1 MKAAVY
7 YSPQRLQVEDLP
19 TPEPGPNEILIKVQY
34 SAICGTDVHAFL
46 YDIAPSGSVLGHE
59 FSGVVSGI
67 GSDVTRWEIGDRVT
81 CGGGT
86 PPPGLEAPLRRQE
99 QFNYRLEGFTNTRT
113 RGYAEYTILNDWEPM
128 QVPEAVGDLEASL
141 IEPCSV
147 AVRAVRLSNQKLGD
161 TVAILGAGP
170 IGLLCMQAARAAG
183 AGMVIVS
190 EPVPARREAAK
201 LLGADAVVD
210 PLSDSGVEDIM
221 DLTDGAGPHI
231 VYECAASRTTLDTA
245 FNIVRKKGNVMLVA
259 LAWEQVP
266 VLPVDWAAKEIQ
278 LNTTFGGVPFDW
290 QVAMNLIRSGS
301 ISLEPLLAETDILV
315 IDDIQAAFEALVRP
329 STQVQMVIKF

>member
-1 MKAAVY
+1 ML
-7 YSPQRLQVEDLP
+7 S
-19 TPEPGPNEILIKVQY
+19 PEPWPNEIRINVQY
-34 SAICGTDVHAFL
+34 CAICGTDVHAFL

-67 GSDVTRWEIGDRVT
+67 GSDVTRWKIGDRVT

-128 QVPEAVGDLEASL
+128 KVPEAVGDLEASL
-141 IEPCSV
+141 VEPCSV

-259 LAWEQVP
+259 LAWDQVP
-266 VLPVDWAAKEIQ
+266 VLPVDWAAKELQ
-278 LNTTFGGVPFDW
+278 LTPPFGGVPFAW
-290 QVAMNLIRSGS
+290 QVAMHLIRAGS
-301 ISLEPLLAETDILV
+301 ISLEPL
-315 IDDIQAAFEALVRP
+315 
-329 STQVQMVIKF
+329 